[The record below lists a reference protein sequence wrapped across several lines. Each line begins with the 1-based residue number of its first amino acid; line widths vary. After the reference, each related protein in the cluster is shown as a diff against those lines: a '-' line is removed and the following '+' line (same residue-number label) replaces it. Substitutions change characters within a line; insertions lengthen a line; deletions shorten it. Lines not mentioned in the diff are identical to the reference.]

1 MKYII
6 PIEPKPQS
14 RPRFRPN
21 GKPYELKGMLH
32 WKQAVALC
40 LRGKRPKMIASGSVM
55 ISMTFYLYPPQTVS
69 KAKSKRPLENRELEK
84 IFVDKRPDLDNY
96 VKAFLDASDK
106 ILFKDDGQ
114 IAAMTAQKLYSL
126 NPRIEIVIERMSDA

>member
-14 RPRFRPN
+14 RPRMKKGGAYEERPMT
-21 GKPYELKGMLH
+21 L
-32 WKQAVALC
+32 WKKAVALH
-40 LRGKRPKMIASGSVM
+40 LRGKRPKMIASGPIL
-55 ISMTFYLYPPQTVS
+55 ISMTFYIRPPQYVS
-69 KAKSKRPLENRELEK
+69 KSNTKNPLKNWELEK

-114 IAAMTAQKLYSL
+114 IAAMTAQKLYSN
-126 NPRIEIVIERMSDA
+126 NPRIEVEIEGMEPK